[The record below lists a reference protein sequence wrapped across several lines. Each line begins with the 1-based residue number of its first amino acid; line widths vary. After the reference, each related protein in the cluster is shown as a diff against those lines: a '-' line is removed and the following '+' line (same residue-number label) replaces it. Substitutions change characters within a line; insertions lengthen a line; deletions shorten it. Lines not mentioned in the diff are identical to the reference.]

1 MNFIKLISQI
11 SVRTTLIVLCGVF
24 LGTCCTLLLCFNLLK
39 NNDQSDREQSPFD
52 LVGVSNTQPNI
63 NWAPNGTAK
72 KLTLFDIIS
81 LESSI
86 NLRLEVYKLI
96 DNKDSTGLLNLLEEI
111 DRVNEA
117 ETTYN
122 ISIVQEV
129 LFERL
134 VRIAPKVALN
144 RVWDEDP
151 TAWAALV
158 KIVFS
163 EWSLINIDD
172 AMAAAA
178 ALDNGWKP
186 RAFQVIFENRRD
198 LTNSQLQEIA
208 RKWDS
213 LDILNLV
220 TVQKTV
226 FEMIDRPME
235 AIEYILNAEIP
246 QHHRVQFITKIVSHW
261 VEHAGVEEQERM
273 FSVCFDLLAQDEF
286 FYSHLVPIVSSL
298 SPSEAWEHLQTL
310 PAQAQQLLSRGIIAA
325 WVKEDYLEARTAIDA
340 IDPQEIP
347 QKNMYLRQLFT
358 EWARL
363 NPEEAI
369 KDLSGVSMDYP
380 SIVIYVAVVG
390 LLDLM
395 PPKQVLQLLDDE
407 ELLISGALIQIL
419 TQWSEEDPIATVQW
433 ITESYEVGS
442 IFRNIGLST
451 TLSIYALVEPKI
463 AFELALQE
471 PIGEMTPYT
480 HGLEYSVVVTLA
492 NNGQYDRLEE
502 LLPQVRDPAR
512 ISAYAFVGGSFIDLN
527 RVSEAIELGKSLS
540 ETEQVQYFSE
550 LTRTWQSYNPES
562 LIDNLSQ
569 LPTNGVRSKVAKDML
584 RHHEFSGI
592 YTESEMELISTFITE
607 D

>member
-1 MNFIKLISQI
+1 M
-11 SVRTTLIVLCGVF
+11 
-24 LGTCCTLLLCFNLLK
+24 K
-39 NNDQSDREQSPFD
+39 NDDQSDREQSPFD
-52 LVGVSNTQPNI
+52 LVGVSNTQPDI
-63 NWAPNGTAK
+63 DWAPNGTVK

-86 NLRLEVYKLI
+86 KLRLEVYKLI

-111 DRVNEA
+111 ERVNKA

-134 VRIAPKVALN
+134 VRIAPKVALD
-144 RVWDEDP
+144 RVWNEDP
-151 TAWAALV
+151 TTWAALV
-158 KIVFS
+158 NIVFS

-186 RAFQVIFENRRD
+186 RAFQVIFENRKD

-213 LDILNLV
+213 LDILNIV

-226 FEMIDRPME
+226 FETIDRPKE

-246 QHHRVQFITKIVSHW
+246 QHDRVQFITKIVSHW

-273 FSVCFDLLAQDEF
+273 FSVCYDLLTQDELS
-286 FYSHLVPIVSSL
+286 YSHLVLIVSSL
-298 SPSEAWEHLQTL
+298 NPSEAWEHLQTL
-310 PAQAQQLLSRGIIAA
+310 PAQAQQLLSGGIIAA
-325 WVKEDYLEARTAIDA
+325 WVKEDYLEARTAIVA

-347 QKNMYLRQLFT
+347 QKNMYLRQLFM

-363 NPEEAI
+363 NPEEAV
-369 KDLSGVSMDYP
+369 KDLSGVPMDYP
-380 SIVIYVAVVG
+380 STVIYVAVVG

-433 ITESYEVGS
+433 ITENYEVGS

-502 LLPQVRDPAR
+502 MLPQVRDPAR

-527 RVSEAIELGKSLS
+527 RVSEAIELGNSLS

-569 LPTNGVRSKVAKDML
+569 LPTKGVRSKVAKDML

-592 YTESEMELISTFITE
+592 YTESEVELISTFITE

>member
-273 FSVCFDLLAQDEF
+273 FSV
-286 FYSHLVPIVSSL
+286 
-298 SPSEAWEHLQTL
+298 
-310 PAQAQQLLSRGIIAA
+310 
-325 WVKEDYLEARTAIDA
+325 
-340 IDPQEIP
+340 
-347 QKNMYLRQLFT
+347 
-358 EWARL
+358 
-363 NPEEAI
+363 
-369 KDLSGVSMDYP
+369 
-380 SIVIYVAVVG
+380 
-390 LLDLM
+390 
-395 PPKQVLQLLDDE
+395 
-407 ELLISGALIQIL
+407 ALICSHKMNFSTL
-419 TQWSEEDPIATVQW
+419 T
-433 ITESYEVGS
+433 
-442 IFRNIGLST
+442 
-451 TLSIYALVEPKI
+451 
-463 AFELALQE
+463 
-471 PIGEMTPYT
+471 
-480 HGLEYSVVVTLA
+480 
-492 NNGQYDRLEE
+492 
-502 LLPQVRDPAR
+502 
-512 ISAYAFVGGSFIDLN
+512 
-527 RVSEAIELGKSLS
+527 
-540 ETEQVQYFSE
+540 
-550 LTRTWQSYNPES
+550 
-562 LIDNLSQ
+562 
-569 LPTNGVRSKVAKDML
+569 
-584 RHHEFSGI
+584 
-592 YTESEMELISTFITE
+592 
-607 D
+607 

>member
-1 MNFIKLISQI
+1 
-11 SVRTTLIVLCGVF
+11 
-24 LGTCCTLLLCFNLLK
+24 
-39 NNDQSDREQSPFD
+39 
-52 LVGVSNTQPNI
+52 
-63 NWAPNGTAK
+63 
-72 KLTLFDIIS
+72 
-81 LESSI
+81 
-86 NLRLEVYKLI
+86 
-96 DNKDSTGLLNLLEEI
+96 
-111 DRVNEA
+111 
-117 ETTYN
+117 
-122 ISIVQEV
+122 
-129 LFERL
+129 
-134 VRIAPKVALN
+134 
-144 RVWDEDP
+144 
-151 TAWAALV
+151 
-158 KIVFS
+158 
-163 EWSLINIDD
+163 
-172 AMAAAA
+172 
-178 ALDNGWKP
+178 
-186 RAFQVIFENRRD
+186 
-198 LTNSQLQEIA
+198 
-208 RKWDS
+208 
-213 LDILNLV
+213 
-220 TVQKTV
+220 
-226 FEMIDRPME
+226 
-235 AIEYILNAEIP
+235 
-246 QHHRVQFITKIVSHW
+246 
-261 VEHAGVEEQERM
+261 
-273 FSVCFDLLAQDEF
+273 
-286 FYSHLVPIVSSL
+286 
-298 SPSEAWEHLQTL
+298 
-310 PAQAQQLLSRGIIAA
+310 
-325 WVKEDYLEARTAIDA
+325 
-340 IDPQEIP
+340 
-347 QKNMYLRQLFT
+347 MYLRQLFT

-592 YTESEMELISTFITE
+592 YTESEVELISTFITE

>member
-1 MNFIKLISQI
+1 M
-11 SVRTTLIVLCGVF
+11 
-24 LGTCCTLLLCFNLLK
+24 
-39 NNDQSDREQSPFD
+39 
-52 LVGVSNTQPNI
+52 
-63 NWAPNGTAK
+63 
-72 KLTLFDIIS
+72 
-81 LESSI
+81 
-86 NLRLEVYKLI
+86 YKLI
-96 DNKDSTGLLNLLEEI
+96 DSKDSTGLLNLLEEI
-111 DRVNEA
+111 ERVSEA

-213 LDILNLV
+213 LDILNIV

-246 QHHRVQFITKIVSHW
+246 QQHRVQFITKIVSHW
-261 VEHAGVEEQERM
+261 VEHAEVEEQERM

-310 PAQAQQLLSRGIIAA
+310 PAQAQQLLSGGIIAA
-325 WVKEDYLEARTAIDA
+325 WVKEDYLEARTAIVA

-347 QKNMYLRQLFT
+347 QKNMYLRQLFM

-363 NPEEAI
+363 NPEEAV
-369 KDLSGVSMDYP
+369 KDLSGVPMDYP
-380 SIVIYVAVVG
+380 STVIYVAVVG

-433 ITESYEVGS
+433 ITENYEVGS

-480 HGLEYSVVVTLA
+480 HGMEYSVVVTLA
-492 NNGQYDRLEE
+492 NNSQYDRLEE
-502 LLPQVRDPAR
+502 MLPQVRDPAR

-569 LPTNGVRSKVAKDML
+569 LPTKGVRSKVAKDML
-584 RHHEFSGI
+584 SHHEFSGI
-592 YTESEMELISTFITE
+592 YTESEVELISTFITE